1 MITNRLSTYIG
12 WIAFVCFWITFIL
25 DTVANIHDLVIVPL
39 LIVFMIIQIVGHW
52 CPDIIYIPIP
62 FLGMKSERLFLE
74 NIKEGDMFESA
85 SAVYYV
91 VTTQDRIIGLTTTEG
106 TKHYPQKSLVP
117 FLMEN
122 KVTLYNHKPLK
133 FDPLWKRE

>member
-1 MITNRLSTYIG
+1 MVTNKLHAYIG

-25 DTVANIHDLVIVPL
+25 GTVAGVHNLVIIPL
-39 LIVFMIIQIVGHW
+39 LLAFMIIQIVGHW

-74 NIKEGDMFESA
+74 SIKEGDMFESN

-91 VTTQDRIIGLTTTEG
+91 VTTKDQIIGLTTTEG
-106 TKHYPQKSLVP
+106 TKHFPQKSLVP
-117 FLMEN
+117 FLIKN
-122 KVTLYNHKPLK
+122 KVTLYNHKPIK
-133 FDPLWKRE
+133 FDPLW